1 MRPGTR
7 HPRIWL
13 LACLW
18 CLLVWTTSAKAS
30 WEAYQ
35 QAGEAAYSRGDYS
48 TARRMF
54 LAAVREARHF
64 GPQDP
69 RLDISLNK
77 LALLRAIRGQHSGS
91 GGRSQHVVRKK
102 HRIRKHSAAHRG
114 RQRQASR
121 TVLRR
126 AKPGRQ
132 QHALLPTRPGERRRG
147 TRTSIAR
154 QTHRAK
160 RPRTVLHRARP
171 TRHAAPLAHRG
182 KRHGVTRTPR
192 LHRGHTRQRPHT
204 ALHRARTQR
213 PGHTPRAVRHD
224 RRRKRVQSGRRAML
238 LAPHATPAL
247 STSAL
252 PPWLATDLV
261 T

>member
-1 MRPGTR
+1 MRPGGR
-7 HPRIWL
+7 HLRIWL
-13 LACLW
+13 LACMW
-18 CLLVWTTSAKAS
+18 CLLVWTASAKAS

-35 QAGEAAYSRGDYS
+35 QAGEEAYSRGDYS

-77 LALLRAIRGQHSGS
+77 LALLRAIRGQYSGS
-91 GGRSQHVVRKK
+91 GGRAQYVVRKK
-102 HRIRKHSAAHRG
+102 HRTRKHSVVRRG

-132 QHALLPTRPGERRRG
+132 HHALLPTRPGEHRRG

-154 QTHRAK
+154 QTHRTK
-160 RPRTVLHRARP
+160 RPRTVLHHTRP
-171 TRHAAPLAHRG
+171 TRHAAPLVHRG
-182 KRHGVTRTPR
+182 KRHGVIRTPR
-192 LHRGHTRQRPHT
+192 LHRGHTRQRPPT
-204 ALHRARTQR
+204 TLHL
-213 PGHTPRAVRHD
+213 PGHNAQGIPPAPFALTADGRGYGQSDGLCCLRPMPR
-224 RRRKRVQSGRRAML
+224 QPYRRAPCPHGWL
-238 LAPHATPAL
+238 LT
-247 STSAL
+247 
-252 PPWLATDLV
+252 W
-261 T
+261 